1 MRDQSLPLLLL
12 LLISLTLGCIG
23 ESPREEEGKTLV
35 ILTRHDTTIQE
46 LAKEEFLKSEISKKF
61 GITKMKFVSVPASL
75 WPEYAR
81 KGRVDLAWGGGPT
94 LFDNLMDLEL
104 LAPLESKDLLD
115 LIERDIPSEV
125 SGIPLVRKID
135 GKVYWVA
142 AAISSFG
149 FTVNR
154 EVIEK
159 WGLPIPR
166 KWEDLASEIYAREI
180 PLIGIA
186 DPTRSTSNTRIYEII
201 LQAMGWE
208 KGWKTLSLIAAN
220 SRIFDSSD
228 AVREAVISG
237 EIAIGTTIDFFGY
250 TAMKLNPNCVYVIP
264 EGESV
269 INGDPIALL
278 STSENK
284 EEAQAFVLWIL
295 TEGQRI
301 WLDERVNRMPVNP
314 RVFDSPEGRS
324 REDLRKSYER
334 TMISRG
340 IEFDDSRALSIEEV
354 LQNYFK
360 SSLIDSNEELRRA
373 WIELNKAKKE
383 GRISEEKFNSLL
395 DQMLEL
401 KFRDPITGKEV
412 YLTEEYAR
420 ELNQRIKEDR
430 ELLELLKREWR
441 ESSRRRYLKVLEELG
456 LG

>member
-1 MRDQSLPLLLL
+1 
-12 LLISLTLGCIG
+12 
-23 ESPREEEGKTLV
+23 
-35 ILTRHDTTIQE
+35 
-46 LAKEEFLKSEISKKF
+46 
-61 GITKMKFVSVPASL
+61 
-75 WPEYAR
+75 
-81 KGRVDLAWGGGPT
+81 
-94 LFDNLMDLEL
+94 
-104 LAPLESKDLLD
+104 
-115 LIERDIPSEV
+115 
-125 SGIPLVRKID
+125 
-135 GKVYWVA
+135 
-142 AAISSFG
+142 
-149 FTVNR
+149 
-154 EVIEK
+154 
-159 WGLPIPR
+159 
-166 KWEDLASEIYAREI
+166 
-180 PLIGIA
+180 
-186 DPTRSTSNTRIYEII
+186 
-201 LQAMGWE
+201 
-208 KGWKTLSLIAAN
+208 
-220 SRIFDSSD
+220 
-228 AVREAVISG
+228 
-237 EIAIGTTIDFFGY
+237 
-250 TAMKLNPNCVYVIP
+250 
-264 EGESV
+264 
-269 INGDPIALL
+269 
-278 STSENK
+278 
-284 EEAQAFVLWIL
+284 L

-334 TMISRG
+334 TMISRS